1 MRSHSGTRTG
11 NRYDDRMVSHD
22 VSEQTPGTRLPASVA
37 DAPFASAFLGVFGGG
52 AARLHVDLCRVAGAT
67 CTSRAAL

>member
-1 MRSHSGTRTG
+1 
-11 NRYDDRMVSHD
+11 MVPHD

-37 DAPFASAFLGVFGGG
+37 DAPSASAFLGVFGGG
-52 AARLHVDLCRVAGAT
+52 AARLHVDLCRLAGAI